1 LSAFDNHLTRA
12 SQGLASSQAATTL
25 LLGSYHPAPRL
36 LASILKRLVR
46 VRLKA
51 ACSMGAL
58 WVKAWEAN
66 FSNTMWIIER
76 EKADVLWLRVHG

>member
-1 LSAFDNHLTRA
+1 
-12 SQGLASSQAATTL
+12 
-25 LLGSYHPAPRL
+25 
-36 LASILKRLVR
+36 
-46 VRLKA
+46 
-51 ACSMGAL
+51 MGAL